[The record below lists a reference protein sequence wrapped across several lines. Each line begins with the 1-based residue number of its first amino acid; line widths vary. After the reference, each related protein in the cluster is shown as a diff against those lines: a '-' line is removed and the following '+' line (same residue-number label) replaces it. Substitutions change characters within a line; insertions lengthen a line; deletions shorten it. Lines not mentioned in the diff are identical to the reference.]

1 MALRK
6 ENREKFHYDG
16 YCYSTLGL
24 LEQAGLVDFQYKYVR
39 ADFLDKSF
47 TVGLI
52 KIYQYG
58 KDYQIRCIL
67 IINAAHR
74 WGLCTLMTS

>member
-24 LEQAGLVDFQYKYVR
+24 LEQAGLVDFLYKYVR

-47 TVGLI
+47 TVSLI

-58 KDYQIRCIL
+58 M
-67 IINAAHR
+67 IICAFI
-74 WGLCTLMTS
+74 